1 MAGCTGRRSRY
12 GVLLIVLTL
21 TLSALAPAQS
31 SSRNQLDLHGA
42 DDLSALVGKPLA
54 RIEITALGDRWAPT
68 KPLTRVVPGQLFHPA
83 LARQAMQELA
93 ATGLFADLRSEVE
106 LSEAGVILRLTVLPR
121 RLIAQIKIPG
131 GMLSEEGTLR
141 ALELARDKP
150 ITVFDA
156 EHIQD
161 KTRAYY
167 RTKGFHRATARVEI
181 LDTDKPAYVVLLIRV
196 ESGPRESISR
206 VYFSVDPP
214 VSLQLQN
221 VLNGYRITQG
231 EPADEDEIEA
241 SDQELQQQLKAL
253 GWVDANVS
261 HRLLQDQALDV
272 RVQQHSQVRI
282 RFEGNR
288 NFDDTELL
296 TALQLAKSEDR
307 SETTLIG
314 RLRDF
319 YQSRGFFDVQLQ
331 VRYQG
336 KSPDP
341 QVDQV
346 FVIREMQPVRVI
358 GRQYPCLSGA
368 RSAADVDA
376 EIDGVLAST
385 LPGAGLL
392 GPPDPGIGQAHRSE
406 VAAVHRQEPWQTY
419 SVDVYTR
426 ALKHLQDLYRS
437 EGYLSATVGPVSVQ
451 RRVCDPR
458 HSPDQCQPLGKL
470 AVQPCA
476 EVKAEGATPAAQRC
490 IYDPK
495 VGMRCEPDVVLQ
507 IPIQLGPQAT
517 LYDLKFE
524 GNRNFV
530 EAQLQ
535 DLAELELGAPASY
548 VELEKA
554 QRRIL
559 DAYADEGFAFATVE
573 GDLQLSADRT
583 RARAGFVIGEREQVR
598 VRDIVVQ
605 GALRTNESVILS
617 RARFEPGD
625 IYRRSDARRTEE
637 LLSTLGV
644 FSSVSV
650 LLRDPEVPAKEK
662 TVLIVVRERDSQYL
676 EVRPGVSTGEGA
688 RLTLEYGH
696 RNLGGEAIQFRLRS
710 QIGFLPDV
718 LILESEVRRK
728 YGELPISRRLERRNT
743 ASLEF
748 PNIGLGPLFRLMV
761 EGVDVRDNSRDYGIT
776 KDAGIVTLSY
786 RPQVELTAA
795 LRGSLELNNAEVFGQ
810 DEKNALQ
817 TYLQQH
823 NSPLLQRLLNVPQG
837 QTLAVAQRI
846 SLLWDERDNP
856 FGATRGTLVSFSAE
870 HVKAYSLEKDL
881 DLTSH
886 FMHYLTRIAG
896 YVRLTQ
902 GGLAWAT
909 SLGLGYNQQ
918 LENNSQTYPDRFFF
932 MGGADSLRGFL
943 QASLVPEDIAQN
955 ILDVNN
961 PLSIN
966 EVTIRGGD
974 VSINPRTE
982 LRIPLSSTWQTAV
995 FVDAG
1000 NLWLDARRVD
1010 PTVLRYA
1017 AGSGLRAT
1025 TPVGPLALDYGINLD
1040 RRPWEDFGAF
1050 HFSIGLF

>member
-1 MAGCTGRRSRY
+1 MAGRNRRRSRH
-12 GVLLIVLTL
+12 GVLLVVLAL
-21 TLSALAPAQS
+21 TVSVVAVGQS
-31 SSRNQLDLHGA
+31 NPRTQLQLQPT
-42 DDLSALVGKPLA
+42 DDLSGMVGKPVA
-54 RIEITALGDRWAPT
+54 RIEIVALGERWAPT
-68 KPLTRVVPGQLFHPA
+68 KPLTRVVPGQLFHPS

-106 LSEAGVILRLTVLPR
+106 LSERGVILRLTVLPR

-131 GMLSEEGTLR
+131 GVLSEEATFR

-156 EHIQD
+156 EKIQFQARD
-161 KTRAYY
+161 YY
-167 RTKGFHRATARVEI
+167 RSKGFHGATARVEI

-196 ESGPRESISR
+196 DPGPREPLTR

-214 VSLQLQN
+214 VGLQLQN
-221 VLNGYRITQG
+221 VLNGYRITRG
-231 EPADEDEIEA
+231 EPADEEEISA
-241 SDQELQQQLKAL
+241 ADQELQIQLKAL
-253 GWVDANVS
+253 GWVDASVT

-272 RVQQHSQVRI
+272 RVQQGSQVRI

-307 SETTLIG
+307 SETTLLA

-319 YQSRGFFDVQLQ
+319 YQARGFFDVQLQ

-336 KSPDP
+336 RRPDP

-346 FVIREMQPVRVI
+346 FVIRELQPVRVV
-358 GRQYPCLSGA
+358 RREYPCLTGP
-368 RSAADVDA
+368 RNAADVDA
-376 EIDGVLAST
+376 EIDGVLSSV

-392 GPPDPGIGQAHRSE
+392 GPPEPSIGQAHRFE
-406 VAAVHRQEPWQTY
+406 AAAVHRQEPWQIY
-419 SVDVYTR
+419 SADAYAR
-426 ALKHLQDLYRS
+426 ALKHVQDLYRS
-437 EGYLSATVGPVSVQ
+437 EGYLSASVGPVSVQ
-451 RRVCDPR
+451 RRTCDPR
-458 HSPDQCQPLGKL
+458 LGPGQCQPLGKL
-470 AVQPCA
+470 QVQPCSA
-476 EVKAEGATPAAQRC
+476 VRANVSMPEAQNCR
-490 IYDPK
+490 YDPQL
-495 VGMRCEPDVVLQ
+495 GLRCDPNVVLQ

-524 GNRNFV
+524 GNRSFV
-530 EAQLQ
+530 ETQLQ
-535 DLAELELGAPASY
+535 DMAEIELGQPASY

-573 GDLQLSADRT
+573 GELQLSADRT
-583 RARAGFVIGEREQVR
+583 RARAAFVIGEREQVR
-598 VRDIVVQ
+598 VKDIVVQ
-605 GALRTNESVILS
+605 GALRTNESLILN

-662 TVLIVVRERDSQYL
+662 TVLIVVRERESQYL

-710 QIGFLPDV
+710 QLGFLPDA

-748 PNIGLGPLFRLMV
+748 PSIGLGPLFRLTV

-776 KDAGIVTLSY
+776 KDAAILTLSF

-837 QTLAVAQRI
+837 QTLAVAQRA
-846 SLLWDERDNP
+846 SVLWDERDNP
-856 FGATRGTLVSFSAE
+856 FGATRGTLLSFSAE

-886 FMHYLTRIAG
+886 FMHYLMRVAG
-896 YVRLTQ
+896 YVRLSQ

-918 LENNSQTYPDRFFF
+918 LENDSQTYPDRFFF

-982 LRIPLSSTWQTAV
+982 LRIPLSATWQTAI

>member
-1 MAGCTGRRSRY
+1 MQ
-12 GVLLIVLTL
+12 
-21 TLSALAPAQS
+21 LS
-31 SSRNQLDLHGA
+31 DA
-42 DDLSALVGKPLA
+42 DDLSSMLGKPVA
-54 RIEITALGDRWAPT
+54 RIEIVALGGRWAPS
-68 KPLTRVVPGQLFHPA
+68 KPLTRVSRGQLFHPA

-106 LSEAGVILRLTVLPR
+106 LTDAGVVLRLIVLPR
-121 RLIAQIKIPG
+121 RLIAQIKLPG
-131 GMLSEEGTLR
+131 GALSEEATLR
-141 ALELARDKP
+141 ALDLARDKP

-156 EHIQD
+156 ERIQD
-161 KTRAYY
+161 KTRDYY
-167 RTKGFHRATARVEI
+167 RTKGFHRAIAQVEI
-181 LDTDKPAYVVLLIRV
+181 LDTDRLAYVVLLIRIDP
-196 ESGPRESISR
+196 GPREAVSR

-214 VSLQLQN
+214 VGLQLQN
-221 VLNGYRITQG
+221 ALNGYRITQG
-231 EPADEDEIEA
+231 EPADEDEITA
-241 SDQELQQQLKAL
+241 ADQELQLQLKAL
-253 GWVDANVS
+253 GWIDARVT

-272 RVQQHSQVRI
+272 RVQQQSQVRI

-288 NFDDTELL
+288 SFDDTELL
-296 TALQLAKSEDR
+296 TALELGKSEDR
-307 SETTLIG
+307 TETTLLG

-331 VRYQG
+331 VRHQG
-336 KSPDP
+336 KNPDP
-341 QVDQV
+341 RVDLV
-346 FVIREMQPVRVI
+346 FVIREMLPVRVL
-358 GRQYPCLSGA
+358 RREYPCLTGP
-368 RSAADVDA
+368 RSAAGVDA
-376 EIDGVLAST
+376 EIDGVLSGT

-392 GPPDPGIGQAHRSE
+392 GPPEPGIGQAHRTE
-406 VAAVHRQEPWQTY
+406 VTRVHRQEPWEIY
-419 SVDVYTR
+419 SVDAYAR
-426 ALKHLQDLYRS
+426 ALKHVQDLYRS

-458 HSPDQCQPLGKL
+458 FGPSQCQPLGKL
-470 AVQPCA
+470 QMQPCA
-476 EVKAEGATPAAQRC
+476 AVQSGSPGAAAQRC
-490 IYDPK
+490 SYDPR
-495 VGMRCEPDVVLQ
+495 VGLRCEPNIALQ

-530 EAQLQ
+530 ERHLQ
-535 DLAELELGAPASY
+535 ELAELELGQPASY
-548 VELEKA
+548 VELDKA

-573 GDLQLSADRT
+573 GELQLSADRT
-583 RARAGFVIGEREQVR
+583 RARAAFVIGEREQVR
-598 VRDIVVQ
+598 VKDIVVQ
-605 GALRTNESVILS
+605 GAQRTSESLILS

-644 FSSVSV
+644 FSSVTV
-650 LLRDPEVPAKEK
+650 LLRDPEVPAREK
-662 TVLIVVRERDSQYL
+662 TVLIIVRERESQYL

-696 RNLGGEAIQFRLRS
+696 RNLGGEAVQFRLRS
-710 QIGFLPDV
+710 QLGFLPDV

-748 PNIGLGPLFRLMV
+748 PSIGLGPLFRLTV

-776 KDAGIVTLSY
+776 KDAAILTLSY
-786 RPQVELTAA
+786 RPEVELTAA

-817 TYLQQH
+817 TYLRAH

-837 QTLAVAQRI
+837 QTLAVAQRV
-846 SLLWDERDNP
+846 SVLWDERDNP

-886 FMHYLTRIAG
+886 FMHYLMRVAG
-896 YVRLTQ
+896 YVRLSQ

-918 LENNSQTYPDRFFF
+918 LENQSQTYPDRFFF

-943 QASLVPEDIAQN
+943 QASLVPEDIAQD

-974 VSINPRTE
+974 VTINPRTE
-982 LRIPLSSTWQTAV
+982 LRIPLSGTWQTAL